1 MTSCPVCGQHI
12 NQAGAPKSRPRQTCS
27 RPCAW
32 IFSHWLIRAHQA
44 EVDSV
49 AVWRLTHG
57 DLVAST
63 RAERIAA
70 TADLTGHGHSLTQ
83 IAAIL
88 GVTCKSVSRYRHEIQ
103 TRKAAA

>member
-1 MTSCPVCGQHI
+1 MTLCPVC
-12 NQAGAPKSRPRQTCS
+12 NQPMNPWRHNPPRVTCS
-27 RPCAW
+27 QICGNVIA
-32 IFSHWLIRAHQA
+32 HLTYVAHQA

-57 DLVAST
+57 DPVTST
-63 RAERIAA
+63 RAERITA